1 MSRLSIQRS
10 GWRGVGLVAIT
21 YAYFLIFAQFAFLR
35 RLTQL
40 GIADSHLKIVM
51 AAMAAG
57 GILFSLLASQRVFG
71 PSPRLRL
78 QAALLVCG
86 VAALLTLLP
95 LSINESIAISVLIGA
110 GVGLLTVTLV
120 SHLYMWLG
128 DGDSLLRVG
137 LGTGLGYLICNL
149 PVLFTA
155 SPKSQTVTA
164 AILCFIGVFA
174 AANVTMETAAVTF
187 TTQQAPLSFSRVLI
201 AFTALVWLDSAAF
214 FIIQNTPALKARTWE
229 GTVHLWINGF
239 LHLLAAI
246 ASAWLLR
253 RRGLTFVL
261 CLAVLVLAIAGL
273 LLLDPGRVL
282 LASGFYPIGVSLY
295 SVALVAYPSML
306 APASSSADRARKA
319 GLIYA
324 VAGWFGSAM
333 GIGMGQHLGQVPIVF
348 VLLACVLVFG
358 PQLIEL
364 LRLRGREVATTA
376 IVLLAAFCIHRTVLA
391 FRPQPTALSR
401 VERGRQVYI
410 SEGCINCH
418 SQYVRPN
425 TPDVLM
431 WGPVQAIDEL
441 RLERPPLIGNR
452 RQGPDLS
459 EVGSRRSPLWLK
471 AHFYDPQEVSHA
483 SFMPSY
489 SHLFERAGS
498 SGDDLVAYLDSL
510 KGLGTEQH
518 FRSEQTWMPS
528 VGGIAKAN
536 ASDGAHLFNTYCATC
551 HDSDGRTRQR
561 WQMSFKRS
569 PPNLEIGP
577 WLHLSTSDSAE
588 QREIHLAQIVKF
600 GIPGTDM
607 PGHEYLSDQNI
618 SSLAIWLTQNI
629 VWPSQYTNSQSISGE
644 NR

>member
-1 MSRLSIQRS
+1 MSRLSMQRS

-35 RLTQL
+35 RLAEL

-78 QAALLVCG
+78 QAALSSCG
-86 VAALLTLLP
+86 IAALFTLLP
-95 LSINESIAISVLIGA
+95 LSVNESIAISFLIGA
-110 GVGLLTVTLV
+110 GAGVLTVTLV
-120 SHLYMWLG
+120 THLRLWLG
-128 DGDSLLRVG
+128 DGDGLLSVG
-137 LGTGLGYLICNL
+137 LGTGFGYLICNL
-149 PVLFTA
+149 PALFTA
-155 SPKSQTVTA
+155 SPNAQAKTA
-164 AILCFIGVFA
+164 AILCFIGVFVA
-174 AANVTMETAAVTF
+174 AKV
-187 TTQQAPLSFSRVLI
+187 TTQTTGATQTTPQVPISFSRILI
-201 AFTALVWLDSAAF
+201 AFAALVWLDSAAF
-214 FIIQNTPALKARTWE
+214 FIIQNTPSLKAGTWE
-229 GTVHLWINGF
+229 GTVHLWMNGS

-253 RRGLTFVL
+253 RRGLSFVL
-261 CLAVLVLAIAGL
+261 CLAVLALAIAGL
-273 LLLDPGRVL
+273 LLLDPGRAL
-282 LASGFYPIGVSLY
+282 LASLFYPIGVSLY
-295 SVALVAYPSML
+295 SVALVAYPSLL
-306 APASSSADRARKA
+306 APSSSSAERARKA

-333 GIGMGQHLGQVPIVF
+333 GIGMGQNLGHIPVAF
-348 VLLACVLVFG
+348 VLVACALVLG

-364 LRLRGREVATTA
+364 LRRRGREAAITA
-376 IVLLAAFCIHRTVLA
+376 IVLLAAFCIHRAVLA
-391 FRPQPTALSR
+391 FRPQPTALSQ

-431 WGPVQAIDEL
+431 WGPVQTIEEL

-489 SHLFERAGS
+489 AYLFERAGS
-498 SGDDLVAYLDSL
+498 RGDDLVAYLDSL
-510 KGLGTEQH
+510 KGPGTEQH
-518 FRSEQTWMPS
+518 LRSEQTWKPS
-528 VGGIAKAN
+528 AATAISAN
-536 ASDGAHLFNTYCATC
+536 ASDGAHLYNTYCATC
-551 HDSDGRTRQR
+551 HNTDGRTKMR
-561 WQMSFKRS
+561 WQTSFKRP
-569 PPNLEIGP
+569 PPNLMTGP
-577 WLHLSTSDSAE
+577 WLHLPLTNHAE
-588 QREIHLAQIVKF
+588 ERENNLARIVKF
-600 GIPGTDM
+600 GIPETDM
-607 PGHEYLSDQNI
+607 PGHEYLSDHDI
-618 SSLAIWLTQNI
+618 SSLALWLTQNI
-629 VWPSQYTNSQSISGE
+629 VWPGQPTNIHAISGE